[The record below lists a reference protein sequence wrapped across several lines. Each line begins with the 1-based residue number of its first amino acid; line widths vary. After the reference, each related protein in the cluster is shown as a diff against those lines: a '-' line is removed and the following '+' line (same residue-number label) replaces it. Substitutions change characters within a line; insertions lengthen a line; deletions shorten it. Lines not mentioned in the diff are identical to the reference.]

1 MNKELEEFKTKRI
14 NALKKQHEI
23 DVKSLQKMYTYT
35 INNTIKN
42 NRFARSSNKNALIL
56 ISRQPA

>member
-23 DVKSLQKMYTYT
+23 DVKSLQKS
-35 INNTIKN
+35 
-42 NRFARSSNKNALIL
+42 FSFFVL
-56 ISRQPA
+56 